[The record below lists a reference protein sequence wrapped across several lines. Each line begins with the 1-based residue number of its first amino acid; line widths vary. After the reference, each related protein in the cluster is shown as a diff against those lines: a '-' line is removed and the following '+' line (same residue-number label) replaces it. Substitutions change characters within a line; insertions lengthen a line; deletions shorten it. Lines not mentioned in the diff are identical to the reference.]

1 VRQVLREIH
10 PCQQIPVARAGA
22 VGGEKHHA
30 LNGGEK
36 QVAPPVSSPECFEH
50 RIRFAR
56 GGVID
61 RIAEIQTVRAGEPA
75 CRQRRDRR
83 ICRPMRLGVQS
94 PPGGAALQ
102 KISWFILALGCVELA
117 GHSQTTPQPVPA
129 SDEGPAVYVVHV
141 ISAPSPQRDAFM
153 ACLSQNDLPFWRG
166 LKEKG
171 LLAKVS
177 VFETT
182 SVRSSKPEM
191 PAWNF
196 VISSQLAGANADS
209 FLQAVEKRKGCE
221 NAAGV
226 EVRRV
231 ETMRTTPNCNYARAT
246 AADDLKTRESKVEFY
261 IEYIAVKDAPE
272 TLDRF
277 RKFMSL
283 YECLPANSPIRD
295 GWWLRAVAL
304 ETVKVNYSQPGVPN
318 WNQIHISGEFPDKE
332 DKDPAARRAANNSY
346 RRQLNP
352 RNDGFIADLASIPTH
367 PRDDLAHE
375 LFDLAVR

>member
-1 VRQVLREIH
+1 M
-10 PCQQIPVARAGA
+10 AGD
-22 VGGEKHHA
+22 
-30 LNGGEK
+30 
-36 QVAPPVSSPECFEH
+36 S
-50 RIRFAR
+50 
-56 GGVID
+56 
-61 RIAEIQTVRAGEPA
+61 
-75 CRQRRDRR
+75 
-83 ICRPMRLGVQS
+83 RPMRLGVKS
-94 PPGGAALQ
+94 LGGGTALQ
-102 KISWFILALGCVELA
+102 TISWFILALGCMELA
-117 GHSQTTPQPVPA
+117 AYSQTTPQPVPA
-129 SDEGPAVYVVHV
+129 SDEGPAVYVVRV
-141 ISAPSPQRDAFM
+141 ISAPSTQRDAFV
-153 ACLSQNDLPFWRG
+153 ACLAQNDLPFWRG

-177 VFETT
+177 VLETT
-182 SVRSSKPEM
+182 SVRSSKPEV

-196 VISSQLAGANADS
+196 VMSSQLAEGANADS
-209 FLQAVEKRKGCE
+209 FVQAVEKRKGCE

-246 AADDLKTRESKVEFY
+246 AADDLKARESKVEFY

-283 YECLPANSPIRD
+283 YECLPANSLIRD

-304 ETVKVNYSQPGVPN
+304 ETVKVNYSQPGMPN
-318 WNQIHISGEFPDKE
+318 WNEIHIVGVFSDT
-332 DKDPAARRAANNSY
+332 DPAARGAADDSY

-352 RNDGFIADLASIPTH
+352 RNDGFIADRASIRTH
-367 PRDDLAHE
+367 PRDDVAHE